1 MLRFLRMHV
10 AARSSAMIVLA
21 VATIGAAFLAVAL
34 AVAVREETA
43 RQHER
48 VGQLVDTVARTTGIA
63 SYLGDAELADE
74 VAQGLLV
81 NRIVSGVTVRSGS
94 RTLAR
99 RTRAE
104 SVGEAASAL
113 RRDVLSPFDSQLVV
127 GTIEVETGRAEVT
140 AEVQRATAD
149 LKWMLLLQVI
159 VSGAAAIWVVLR
171 LVTRPIVLISERLHR
186 LSAEAG
192 DRLEVP
198 RGNETNE
205 IGQLVRD
212 VNAMA
217 DRLGAIVARERE
229 LRMERE
235 RAEREFRAIFE
246 HADTGIFLLDAA
258 GAVTSSNP
266 AYARLFD
273 PSKPFPDAAL
283 VAECVAGRK
292 AVARDIALQ
301 PGRADTRWA
310 NVVLTP
316 MSDSNVQGV
325 ANDITERKRSEQATG
340 ALAVTDRLTGLGNRL
355 AFETRLAE
363 LCTERRGQH
372 AGRFTL
378 MMADLDGFKQVND
391 TYGHKAGDDVL
402 VEIAARL
409 LRSVRS
415 SDFVGRFGG
424 DEFVLL
430 LPGTTQPEAIGHLAD
445 KVIDAVRWPIAA
457 GAGRSATVGMSIGS
471 VVYSPGA
478 THDELVRRADE
489 AMYAA
494 KQSGR
499 NCHRLDAGKASAAAG

>member
-10 AARSSAMIVLA
+10 AARSSALIALA
-21 VATIGAAFLAVAL
+21 VATIGASFLAVAL

-63 SYLGDAELADE
+63 SYLGDAALADE

-81 NRIVSGVTVRSGS
+81 NRIVSGVTVRSEG
-94 RTLAR
+94 RALAQ
-99 RTRAE
+99 RTRAA
-104 SVGEAASAL
+104 SVADAQVAL

-127 GTIEVETGRAEVT
+127 GSIEVRTDT
-140 AEVQRATAD
+140 AEVAAEVDRATAD
-149 LKWMLLLQVI
+149 LKWMLLLQVL
-159 VSGAAAIWVVLR
+159 VSGAAAIWVVLS

-192 DRLEVP
+192 DKLEVP

-217 DRLGAIVARERE
+217 DRLVAIAARERE

-235 RAEREFRAIFE
+235 RAESKFRAIFE

-258 GAVTSSNP
+258 GAVMSSNP
-266 AYARLFD
+266 AYAGLFD

-283 VAECVAGRK
+283 VAECTAERK

-316 MSDSNVQGV
+316 MPDSNVQGV

-340 ALAVTDRLTGLGNRL
+340 ALAATDRLTGLGNRL
-355 AFETRLAE
+355 AFERRLAE

-391 TYGHKAGDDVL
+391 AYGHKAGDDVL

-430 LPGTTQPEAIGHLAD
+430 LPGNTQPDAIGHLAD
-445 KVIDAVRWPIAA
+445 KIIAAVRRPIPV
-457 GAGRSATVGMSIGS
+457 GAGRSVNVGISIGA

-478 THDELVRRADE
+478 AHGELVRRADE

-494 KQSGR
+494 KRSGR
-499 NCHRLDAGKASAAAG
+499 NCHRLDTGEVPAAAG